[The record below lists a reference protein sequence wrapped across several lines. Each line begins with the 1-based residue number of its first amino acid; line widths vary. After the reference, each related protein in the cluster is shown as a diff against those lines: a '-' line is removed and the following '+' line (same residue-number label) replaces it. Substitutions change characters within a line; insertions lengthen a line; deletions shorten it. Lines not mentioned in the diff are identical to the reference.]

1 MDNKFIL
8 KSKTVLGALLT
19 FAIALLP
26 QFGVSFTGEDAA
38 LISTGIDQLAILATT
53 VFTVYSRV
61 VAKTT
66 LTVTP
71 A

>member
-8 KSKTVLGALLT
+8 KSKTILGAILT
-19 FAIALLP
+19 FAIATLP

-53 VFTVYSRV
+53 ALTVYGRF

-66 LTVTP
+66 VSAL
-71 A
+71 